1 MGLDLRLDE
10 RRDEAMPAALPTPT
24 VAAAGKSAH
33 AMDELWQA
41 HQMLAHRLQEIAR
54 LQGEAQER
62 AMRQGFANLERHS
75 AETAA
80 RYRSLA
86 DELARRATGGPSL
99 GRLERLRVSFNALMI
114 GFVLGATLTMWAP
127 QLWRRVQ
134 PWVAPVIVLPAATKP
149 APLAV
154 PPAASNPAR
163 PKAR

>member
-1 MGLDLRLDE
+1 MGLDLRLED
-10 RRDEAMPAALPTPT
+10 RSDEAIPATLPART
-24 VAAAGKSAH
+24 VGAADKSAH

-41 HQMLAHRLQEIAR
+41 HQMLAHNLSEMWRQ
-54 LQGEAQER
+54 QGDAQER
-62 AMRQGFANLERHS
+62 AMRQGFASLERHS

-80 RYRSLA
+80 RYRSLV

-134 PWVAPVIVLPAATKP
+134 PWVAPAIGLPPATKP
-149 APLAV
+149 EPLTA
-154 PPAASNPAR
+154 PPATSKPAR